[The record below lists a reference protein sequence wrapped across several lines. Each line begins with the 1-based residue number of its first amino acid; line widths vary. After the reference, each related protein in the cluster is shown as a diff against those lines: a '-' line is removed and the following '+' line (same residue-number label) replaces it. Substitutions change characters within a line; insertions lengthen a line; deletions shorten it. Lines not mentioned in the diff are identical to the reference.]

1 MTLAPS
7 RRPSKRG
14 IDTRGE
20 AQMVWLISDKVHI
33 MHQWSTFRSAMVL
46 E

>member
-7 RRPSKRG
+7 RRLSKRG

-20 AQMVWLISDKVHI
+20 AQMVWLISDKAHI
-33 MHQWSTFRSAMVL
+33 IQWSTFRSALVL